1 MQDSHRLDFMS
12 KFELGCLIVLKWL
25 LEQLSS
31 LRVDRLTGPCCSE
44 FLHHLLHFS
53 CSLMTWR
60 FEAQLEPIFFAT
72 YEATANLHVQ
82 IDQLMVLD
90 LIKETIE

>member
-1 MQDSHRLDFMS
+1 
-12 KFELGCLIVLKWL
+12 
-25 LEQLSS
+25 
-31 LRVDRLTGPCCSE
+31 
-44 FLHHLLHFS
+44 
-53 CSLMTWR
+53 MTWR